1 MKFFIIS
8 LIKPKADAYQLHYP
22 GKKKT
27 KIFTQYH
34 DTMSNSMI
42 YNVKISSYGA
52 KLSSYSD
59 KHHQIMKRA
68 YQNKLSDV
76 MLRQRSIKWGSISMK
91 AYCDQVTVYNDEVR
105 FIMNYEI

>member
-42 YNVKISSYGA
+42 YNVKISSYG
-52 KLSSYSD
+52 D
-59 KHHQIMKRA
+59 KHHQIMKHEHIKTNYR
-68 YQNKLSDV
+68 
-76 MLRQRSIKWGSISMK
+76 MLCYVNVPSNEEPS
-91 AYCDQVTVYNDEVR
+91 V
-105 FIMNYEI
+105 